1 MGQASEG
8 YWRLEDALSCSAQ
21 PPSPPTSCRTSGG
34 ISRLT
39 LGQKTQYSQS
49 GHLLRGQTSST
60 KSSTLA
66 LGPHLHGR
74 MRWLIQSGRT
84 SGSKLQSRS
93 SRLLDPILGQMRGVL
108 SSLSIKMTATD
119 GAMPFNV
126 PTSLEK
132 WTMQRER
139 GTLQIGTLGNP
150 RSCVSTRQDIMALTS
165 PGPGLPL
172 WLELLCA

>member
-1 MGQASEG
+1 MGQASGG
-8 YWRLEDALSCSAQ
+8 YWRLEHALSCSAQ
-21 PPSPPTSCRTSGG
+21 PTSPPTSCRTSGG

-66 LGPHLHGR
+66 LGPHLHGK

-84 SGSKLQSRS
+84 SGSKLQPTL
-93 SRLLDPILGQMRGVL
+93 SRLQYPIFGQMRGGL
-108 SSLSIKMTATD
+108 SSLSIKMTAKN
-119 GAMPFNV
+119 GVRSFNV
-126 PTSLEK
+126 PTSLAK
-132 WTMQRER
+132 WTMHRER
-139 GTLQIGTLGNP
+139 GTLQIGGLGST

-165 PGPGLPL
+165 PGPGF
-172 WLELLCA
+172 

>member
-74 MRWLIQSGRT
+74 MRWLIQSGRANGAKGPSKSSSMLDSNFGP
-84 SGSKLQSRS
+84 SG
-93 SRLLDPILGQMRGVL
+93 GG
-108 SSLSIKMTATD
+108 
-119 GAMPFNV
+119 
-126 PTSLEK
+126 
-132 WTMQRER
+132 
-139 GTLQIGTLGNP
+139 
-150 RSCVSTRQDIMALTS
+150 
-165 PGPGLPL
+165 
-172 WLELLCA
+172 